1 MQIKSASQM
10 SVIGVMWLSMTAH
23 GLTLKE
29 ISDYLLD
36 EQLVA
41 TSPQQ
46 IMANENI
53 LAEKFVIMMENDEE
67 LLLQA
72 NRQPNTLDASFLK
85 LSDQWMFNDASFNY
99 YSGKVEN
106 CQKQQNAY
114 KKYLTKKLNHPTLE
128 DSEEEFFWQLP
139 DRDWG
144 IWLTVTVA
152 DNPFSQNN
160 GCVSKMTLIYS
171 PFAAQNDGEDI

>member
-1 MQIKSASQM
+1 M

-128 DSEEEFFWQLP
+128 DSEEEIFGNCQTEIGGF
-139 DRDWG
+139 G
-144 IWLTVTVA
+144 
-152 DNPFSQNN
+152 
-160 GCVSKMTLIYS
+160 
-171 PFAAQNDGEDI
+171 